1 MKKAMIAAVMLAG
14 LVGGVG
20 AQAQSGDGGVRRVG
34 PADSMFSEVV
44 WVGNTAYLSGTMAP
58 VDFHEDKAKGT
69 PAGYTT
75 DTKAQA
81 IAAIKSIEGTLKKQ
95 GLGLGDIVQMTA
107 FLSGDPAKG
116 GVMDLDGW
124 NAAYKMYFGTA
135 EQPNKPVRA
144 TVQVAR
150 LVLETGRIELMVV
163 AAKPHTGGLI
173 PAASTK

>member
-1 MKKAMIAAVMLAG
+1 MRKAMVAVLLLAG
-14 LVGGVG
+14 LAGGVG
-20 AQAQSGDGGVRRVG
+20 AQAQNGNGGVRRVG
-34 PADSMFSEVV
+34 PADSMFSDVV
-44 WVGNTAYLSGTMAP
+44 WVGDVAYLSGTMAP
-58 VDFHEDKAKGT
+58 VDYQPDKAKGT

-81 IAAIKSIEGTLKKQ
+81 IAAIKSIEGTLKRQ

-124 NAAYKMYFGTA
+124 NAAFKMYFGTA
-135 EQPNKPVRA
+135 DQPNKPVRA

-163 AAKPHTGGLI
+163 AAKARPGGLT
-173 PAASTK
+173 PVSAK

>member
-1 MKKAMIAAVMLAG
+1 MRKAMVAALLLAG
-14 LVGGVG
+14 LAGGVG
-20 AQAQSGDGGVRRVG
+20 AQAQNGNGGVRRVG
-34 PADSMFSEVV
+34 PADSMFSDVV
-44 WVGNTAYLSGTMAP
+44 WVGDVAYLSGTMAP
-58 VDFHEDKAKGT
+58 VDYQPDKAKGT

-81 IAAIKSIEGTLKKQ
+81 IAAIKSIEGTLKRQ

-135 EQPNKPVRA
+135 DQPNKPVRA

-163 AAKPHTGGLI
+163 AAKAHPGGLT
-173 PAASTK
+173 PVSGK

>member
-1 MKKAMIAAVMLAG
+1 MGRAIRAAVMLAG
-14 LVGGVG
+14 LVGNVG
-20 AQAQSGDGGVRRVG
+20 MQAQSGSVRRVG
-34 PADSMFSEVV
+34 PADAMFSEVV
-44 WVGNTAYLSGTMAP
+44 WVGDVAYLSGTMAP
-58 VDFHEDKAKGT
+58 VDYQPDKAKGA

-107 FLSGDPAKG
+107 FLAGDPAKG

-124 NAAYKMYFGTA
+124 NAAYRMYFGTA

-163 AAKPHTGGLI
+163 AAKPRSGGVM
-173 PAASTK
+173 PAALK